1 MGKIKVADWIR
12 KVELHR
18 KTSWQLAKHA
28 KPNSELH
35 MTIPYKG
42 WGVEGGGGVKYRK
55 TNTQKAPSNKHTKQE
70 EEEEKIISILQ

>member
-42 WGVEGGGGVKYRK
+42 WGVEGGGVKYRK

>member
-42 WGVEGGGGVKYRK
+42 WGVEGGG
-55 TNTQKAPSNKHTKQE
+55 A
-70 EEEEKIISILQ
+70 